1 MSVCYRDCTMLTRQ
15 DVGSLG
21 EKLAEDYLL
30 AQGYTVLATHA
41 RASLSEAGKER
52 SGEVDLVCRAPEGML
67 VFAEVKTRTS
77 IRFGGA
83 TEAVDARKL
92 GRVMRA
98 AKSYRSRNQEHG
110 PWRIDVVAITLSAE
124 GELINLDHIKDVTL

>member
-1 MSVCYRDCTMLTRQ
+1 MLTRQ
-15 DVGSLG
+15 DIGTLG

-52 SGEVDLVCRAPEGML
+52 SGEIDLVCQAPEGML

-83 TEAVDARKL
+83 AEAVDERKL

-98 AKSYRSRNQEHG
+98 AKAYRSRNQEHG
-110 PWRIDVVAITLSAE
+110 PWRIDVVAITLSRE
-124 GELINLDHIKDVTL
+124 GALVNFDHLRDVTL